1 MIAVVLFYL
10 HTIFAVYAFC
20 KSYQDEGFLQAFL
33 NVGFIIILFS
43 VGWTISDLLTGFI
56 ISDNGYIINIP
67 KNIIIQSLL
76 KISGF
81 FTPLQGK
88 GILYPKD
95 SVSLIALTVTEYYF
109 YKFFFREVSSS
120 KKI

>member
-1 MIAVVLFYL
+1 MIAVLLFYA

-33 NVGFIIILFS
+33 NVGFVILLFA
-43 VGWTISDLLTGFI
+43 VGWTISDLITGLV
-56 ISDNGYIINIP
+56 ISENGYLIDMP
-67 KNIIIQSLL
+67 KSIFIQAVL
-76 KISGF
+76 KLSGF

-95 SVSLIALTVTEYYF
+95 SVSLIALTITEYYF
-109 YKFFFREVSSS
+109 YKFFFKEVSSLN
-120 KKI
+120 K

>member
-20 KSYQDEGFLQAFL
+20 KSYQDEGILQAFL
-33 NVGFIIILFS
+33 NVGFIVILFS
-43 VGWTISDLLTGFI
+43 VGWTISDLLTGLI
-56 ISDNGYIINIP
+56 ISENGYLINMP
-67 KNIIIQSLL
+67 KSLAVQAVL
-76 KISGF
+76 KLSGF

-95 SVSLIALTVTEYYF
+95 SVSLIALSITEFYF
-109 YKFFFREVSSS
+109 YKFFFKEVTSH
-120 KKI
+120 KK

>member
-1 MIAVVLFYL
+1 MIAVILFYL

-43 VGWTISDLLTGFI
+43 VGWTISDLLTGFL
-56 ISDNGYIINIP
+56 ISANGYIIDVP
-67 KNIIIQSLL
+67 KNVVLSSLL

-109 YKFFFREVSSS
+109 YKFFFKQVSP
-120 KKI
+120 KKA